1 VGKEIQLINNEKGFI
16 EVNVGDGLF
25 LIVVAQLVWVIKKVT
40 RQNSFLDELKRRCP
54 LFKEDTDMQER
65 R

>member
-1 VGKEIQLINNEKGFI
+1 MGKEIQLINNEKGFI

>member
-1 VGKEIQLINNEKGFI
+1 MINNEKGFI

-54 LFKEDTDMQER
+54 LFKEDTNMQER